1 LVSPTAIQS
10 TSNGEQSAPPPT
22 PSAEPSTCSVQS
34 SSPNSNKPS
43 NGEGVS
49 SKNTNEGSMKE
60 PAVHIVVQSS
70 DILEKA
76 QAAIAAAE
84 RASAAARAAAQLVST
99 NFGSLKLEESKS

>member
-1 LVSPTAIQS
+1 
-10 TSNGEQSAPPPT
+10 
-22 PSAEPSTCSVQS
+22 
-34 SSPNSNKPS
+34 
-43 NGEGVS
+43 
-49 SKNTNEGSMKE
+49 MKE
-60 PAVHIVVQSS
+60 PPVHIVVQSS